1 LAKTLDLAELYIISV
16 FKPDTWIISSSSVVM
31 NMIKV
36 CGQDLPP
43 PVLLSYIVLSCATQ
57 TQHHIS
63 VLCLADNYYSHHLQV
78 QVHLLTINSSP
89 YEIGE
94 RYGEIQYRADKVSQ
108 PWR

>member
-1 LAKTLDLAELYIISV
+1 
-16 FKPDTWIISSSSVVM
+16 M

-36 CGQDLPP
+36 VRGQDLPP

-63 VLCLADNYYSHHLQV
+63 VLCLADNYNSHNLQV

-94 RYGEIQYRADKVSQ
+94 RYEEIQYRADKVSQ